1 MKWLKRVVVA
11 VVGVVALLLVIGL
24 LLPSGFKVQ
33 RSVQVAAPPA
43 KVYPLIADPRQ
54 WKNWSVWNQRDPAMQ
69 MQYSGA
75 DSGAGAKWSWQSKTE
90 GNGEMEF
97 TSAIP
102 NERIVYALSFPDMGM
117 TSRGELQLVPDGA
130 GTRITWTNEGDMGG
144 NPINRYFGV
153 MMDSM
158 VGPDFEAGLNNLKAA
173 AERG

>member
-11 VVGVVALLLVIGL
+11 VVGLVALLLVIGL

-33 RSVQVAAPPA
+33 RSMQIAAPPA

-90 GNGEMEF
+90 GNGAMEF
-97 TSAIP
+97 TAAVP

-117 TSRGELQLVPDGA
+117 TSRGELQLVPEDT
-130 GTRITWTNEGDMGG
+130 GTRVTWTNEGDMGG

-153 MMDSM
+153 MMDSL